1 MFCTNFATAVHKYSD
16 ALQYRAIYLFF
27 SIAEGNRTIIA
38 EKSPFRSKFSLVAWN
53 TCSITRESNEDRD
66 ENHP

>member
-27 SIAEGNRTIIA
+27 SIAKGNRTLVGF
-38 EKSPFRSKFSLVAWN
+38 KGDFRPYLRYFPL
-53 TCSITRESNEDRD
+53 
-66 ENHP
+66 